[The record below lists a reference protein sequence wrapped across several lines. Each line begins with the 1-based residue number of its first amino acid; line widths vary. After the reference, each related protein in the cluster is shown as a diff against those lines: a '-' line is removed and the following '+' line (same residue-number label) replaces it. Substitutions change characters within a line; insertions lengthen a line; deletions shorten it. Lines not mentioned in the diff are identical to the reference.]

1 MSRQSLVSKAAV
13 LLLSFFRLWVQL
25 LPRKVLVIGKDQDHN
40 GVGPGEYPE
49 ESDLRLVVLE

>member
-1 MSRQSLVSKAAV
+1 MSKAAV
-13 LLLSFFRLWVQL
+13 LLLSFFRLSVQL

-49 ESDLRLVVLE
+49 ETDLRLVVLE